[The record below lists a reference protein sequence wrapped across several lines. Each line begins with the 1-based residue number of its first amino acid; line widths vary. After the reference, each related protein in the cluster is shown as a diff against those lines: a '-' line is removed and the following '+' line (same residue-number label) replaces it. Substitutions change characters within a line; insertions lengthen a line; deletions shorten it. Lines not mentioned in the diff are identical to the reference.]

1 MWLPLG
7 NHCPVLSRLSDSHRD
22 FEGTV
27 ALFLM
32 FVGLS
37 PALVEQR
44 VMFAVLIVVVVL
56 ESMVHQAISQGVVI
70 RLDLVQWLDRSL
82 VVHCL
87 QLVLVVRR
95 QVYLLVLVEE
105 CHLDLVEEW
114 HLDLLVRELV
124 VQQVAQ
130 HQVVLMGLL

>member
-1 MWLPLG
+1 
-7 NHCPVLSRLSDSHRD
+7 
-22 FEGTV
+22 
-27 ALFLM
+27 M

-95 QVYLLVLVEE
+95 QVYLLVQGVAIEE
-105 CHLDLVEEW
+105 SVMSVGEKGFEFHGSEDLIG
-114 HLDLLVRELV
+114 V
-124 VQQVAQ
+124 V
-130 HQVVLMGLL
+130 